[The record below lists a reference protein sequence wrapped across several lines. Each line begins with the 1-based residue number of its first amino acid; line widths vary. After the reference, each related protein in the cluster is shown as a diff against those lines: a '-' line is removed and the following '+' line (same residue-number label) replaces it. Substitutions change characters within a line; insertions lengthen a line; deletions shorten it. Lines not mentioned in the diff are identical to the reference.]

1 MIKYYRVLASFLLI
15 MTVSVFSFAQKIH
28 LGLLINGKTDAETIA
43 AYKFLESSP
52 QYIAKKVY
60 LSEISSADSLAKFD
74 ILWYHYSDTTEIREY
89 PAATIELLNQYLTNG
104 GKMLLTLE
112 AFQMIN
118 TLGIE
123 PNIPEIRYKK
133 ASDNGYGRML
143 GLHSFKSH
151 PVFDGLNGGAYL
163 MKLMRVL

>member
-1 MIKYYRVLASFLLI
+1 

-74 ILWYHYSDTTEIREY
+74 VFGIIILTQPKYESI
-89 PAATIELLNQYLTNG
+89 LLQRLNYLTN
-104 GKMLLTLE
+104 
-112 AFQMIN
+112 I
-118 TLGIE
+118 
-123 PNIPEIRYKK
+123 
-133 ASDNGYGRML
+133 
-143 GLHSFKSH
+143 
-151 PVFDGLNGGAYL
+151 
-163 MKLMRVL
+163 